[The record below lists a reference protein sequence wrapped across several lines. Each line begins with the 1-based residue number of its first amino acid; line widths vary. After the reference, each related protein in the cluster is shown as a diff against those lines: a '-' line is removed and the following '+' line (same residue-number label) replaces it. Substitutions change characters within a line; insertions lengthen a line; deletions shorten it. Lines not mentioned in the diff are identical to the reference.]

1 MYAIFVDGGRQ
12 YKVTEGEELVVDF
25 RDSNLGSQL
34 TFDHVLAVGGD
45 SLKLGQPILAGA
57 VVTAEVLGP
66 VQGPKLVVQKMRRR
80 KNFRR
85 KTGHRQ
91 ICTRVRINK
100 IEASQAVRPRQSARN
115 GINSVLQASASR
127 IEH

>member
-12 YKVTEGEELVVDF
+12 YKATEGEELVVAY
-25 RDSNLGSQL
+25 RDLSHGEQVV
-34 TFDHVLAVGGD
+34 FDRVVALGGD
-45 SLKLGQPILAGA
+45 TLKLGDPTLAG
-57 VVTAEVLGP
+57 VTVSAEVLGP

-91 ICTRVRINK
+91 IFTRVRIDK
-100 IEASQAVRPRQSARN
+100 IEVSA
-115 GINSVLQASASR
+115 
-127 IEH
+127 

>member
-45 SLKLGQPILAGA
+45 SLKLGQPTLAGA

-91 ICTRVRINK
+91 IFTRVRINK
-100 IEASQAVRPRQSARN
+100 IEA
-115 GINSVLQASASR
+115 
-127 IEH
+127 

>member
-25 RDSNLGSQL
+25 RDSNLGSEL
-34 TFDHVLAVGGD
+34 TFDRVLAVGGD
-45 SLKLGQPILAGA
+45 SLKLGQPTLAGA

-91 ICTRVRINK
+91 ILTRVRINK
-100 IEASQAVRPRQSARN
+100 IKA
-115 GINSVLQASASR
+115 
-127 IEH
+127 

>member
-12 YKVTEGEELVVDF
+12 YKVTEGEELVIDF
-25 RDSNLGSQL
+25 RDLSLGEQVI
-34 TFDHVLAVGGD
+34 FDRVVALGGD
-45 SLKLGQPILAGA
+45 TLKLGEPTVAGA
-57 VVTAEVLGP
+57 TVTAEVVEP

-91 ICTRVRINK
+91 IFTRVRINK
-100 IEASQAVRPRQSARN
+100 IA
-115 GINSVLQASASR
+115 ASA
-127 IEH
+127 

>member
-1 MYAIFVDGGRQ
+1 MYAVFVDGVRQ

-25 RDSNLGSQL
+25 RDVSQGGQV
-34 TFDHVLAVGGD
+34 TFDHVVAVGGD
-45 SLKLGQPILAGA
+45 TLKLGQPSITGA
-57 VVTAEVLGP
+57 SVTAEVLGA

-91 ICTRVRINK
+91 IFTRVRINK
-100 IEASQAVRPRQSARN
+100 IEA
-115 GINSVLQASASR
+115 
-127 IEH
+127 

>member
-12 YKVTEGEELVVDF
+12 YRVTEGEELVVDYREVGTGEQVRF
-25 RDSNLGSQL
+25 ER
-34 TFDHVLAVGGD
+34 VLAIGGD
-45 SLKLGQPILAGA
+45 SLKLGQPALADA

-91 ICTRVRINK
+91 ILTRVRINK
-100 IEASQAVRPRQSARN
+100 IEA
-115 GINSVLQASASR
+115 
-127 IEH
+127 